1 MVSKSSFIMSEK
13 NQMSV
18 SYIEDMFKMGNIF
31 RIFYKEVNFNQR
43 NHMDSKICKPLK
55 DIDLKRWKADG
66 TNFIG

>member
-1 MVSKSSFIMSEK
+1 MSEK

-55 DIDLKRWKADG
+55 DIDLKR
-66 TNFIG
+66 